1 MGTIMQKTIY
11 LFLPSLMADWET
23 GYLLQA
29 LTLQKKYALRFFTL
43 DGQSIKSAAGLT
55 MSGDI
60 SLSHVKIEEAAALI
74 LPGADSWQTGVN
86 VPVIGLVKE
95 CIEQGVLVA
104 AICGSTIALAE
115 NGILDEKSHTSN
127 SLDFLKALAPSYHGR
142 KHYQDMPAVKDGNLI
157 TAGSAGSLL
166 WAKMIISKLGLFR
179 EETIEEW
186 YQYFRTANPI
196 WFSRLSESLKREE
209 RA

>member
-1 MGTIMQKTIY
+1 MVTTMQKIIY

-43 DGQSIKSAAGLT
+43 DGQSVKSAAGVT

-60 SLSHVKIEEAAALI
+60 PLAKVEIGEAAALI
-74 LPGADSWQTGVN
+74 LPGADSWQTGTN
-86 VPVIGLVKE
+86 DPVIKLAKD
-95 CIEQGVLVA
+95 CFEQGILVA

-115 NGILDEKSHTSN
+115 NGMLDEKSHTSN
-127 SLDFLKALAPSYHGR
+127 SLDFLTSLAPSYHGG
-142 KHYQDMPAVKDGNLI
+142 KHYQDTPAVKDGNLI
-157 TAGSAGSLL
+157 TASSAGSLL
-166 WAKMIISKLGLFR
+166 WAKMIISKLELFR

-186 YQYFRTANPI
+186 YQYFRTSNSV
-196 WFSRLSESLKREE
+196 WFSRLSESLKREG
-209 RA
+209 RS